1 MKHFALTIVFLF
13 STICTS
19 AQIRHE
25 SFESF
30 SLQEQRQLQIYIP
43 EDYNPEKLYPLVVV
57 LDAERLFDQVV
68 ALSKYY
74 HNFQGM
80 PQTLVVGVNQ
90 EANQLRWEDC
100 AFDPE
105 TGMPT
110 AKGGQFYDFIALELL
125 PSLDE
130 KYNMAP
136 FKMFVGY
143 DITANFGN
151 YFLMSDNSPFNAYVH
166 LSPRQAPDLKDALR
180 TRLQSPEKTIF
191 YHLISGDQRGT
202 TKDRILELNASLS
215 NISIPDWHYF
225 YDTYSGIDAVS
236 TVSYGLGKAWD
247 RTFDIFKSISPEEYR
262 EKILPSD
269 QPVFAYLEKKME
281 TIEKLFGY
289 RINPSLSDVIAIY
302 AGVRK
307 KQDYESLKPLADL
320 CKTEFPD
327 SMLGFYLEGE
337 YYEYTGDPK
346 KALRSF
352 EKAFGMQEIDF
363 LTRDMALNKMDA
375 LKTDFGF

>member
-1 MKHFALTIVFLF
+1 M
-13 STICTS
+13 
-19 AQIRHE
+19 
-25 SFESF
+25 
-30 SLQEQRQLQIYIP
+30 
-43 EDYNPEKLYPLVVV
+43 
-57 LDAERLFDQVV
+57 
-68 ALSKYY
+68 
-74 HNFQGM
+74 
-80 PQTLVVGVNQ
+80 
-90 EANQLRWEDC
+90 
-100 AFDPE
+100 
-105 TGMPT
+105 
-110 AKGGQFYDFIALELL
+110 
-125 PSLDE
+125 
-130 KYNMAP
+130 
-136 FKMFVGY
+136 
-143 DITANFGN
+143 
-151 YFLMSDNSPFNAYVH
+151 
-166 LSPRQAPDLKDALR
+166 KDALR

-215 NISIPDWHYF
+215 NISVPDWHYF

-337 YYEYTGDPK
+337 YYEYSGDPK